1 MNENI
6 YKKFA
11 PIRLD
16 QMDKVKL
23 MNRVDQKFCINIALL
38 PDLLDKIIDDYYIL
52 EIDDVRLFPYSN
64 TYFDTSEDLMY
75 NDHVR
80 GKSTR
85 FKIRQRAYVES
96 QSSYFE
102 IKFKNNKGKTFKS
115 RVQCG
120 NDESRFSDKIS
131 FFLEGHS
138 PFKPEELVPVLK
150 NKFKRI
156 TLVSKALDERCT
168 IDFGVSFQVDNSK
181 VELNKIAIIEV
192 KSEGYPKN
200 SKIVQTLRDNHFNPQ
215 GFSKYIVGRSILDN
229 TIKNNAYRTKLRQ
242 IEKISNIINN

>member
-6 YKKFA
+6 YKKFT

-38 PDLLDKIIDDYYIL
+38 PDLLNEIVNDYYIL

-64 TYFDTSEDLMY
+64 TYFDTSENSMY

-80 GKSTR
+80 GRKTR

-96 QSSYFE
+96 QCSYFE

-115 RVQCG
+115 RVECENG
-120 NDESRFSDKIS
+120 ENLYSDKLS
-131 FFLEGHS
+131 FFLTGHS

-150 NKFKRI
+150 NKFMRI

-168 IDFGVSFQVDNSK
+168 IDYRVSFQVKDSK
-181 VELNKIAIIEV
+181 VELNRIAIIEV

-200 SKIVQTLRDNHFNPQ
+200 SKIVKTLREKRFNPQ

-229 TIKNNAYRTKLRQ
+229 TISNNAYRTKLRQ
-242 IEKISNIINN
+242 IEKISNKA